1 MKMTFGGEWREK
13 QIKDLTMIEVL
24 WPLSVEVAGYTLQ
37 SKMRERVF
45 KAHTYV
51 HMC

>member
-24 WPLSVEVAGYTLQ
+24 WPLSAGYTLQ
-37 SKMRERVF
+37 SRGRERVV
-45 KAHTYV
+45 KVHTYI